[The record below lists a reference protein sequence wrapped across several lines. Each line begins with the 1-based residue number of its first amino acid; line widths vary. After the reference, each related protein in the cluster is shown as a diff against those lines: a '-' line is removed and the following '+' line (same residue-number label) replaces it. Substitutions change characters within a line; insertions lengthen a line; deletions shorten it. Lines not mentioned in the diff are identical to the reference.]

1 MVDGVILVHGMIAQ
15 CLVLGPNIVGIA
27 CVIILKHNM
36 AETIV
41 RSMDPLIPRLK
52 NAMRIHALVS

>member
-15 CLVLGPNIVGIA
+15 WLVVGPNMVGIA
-27 CVIILKHNM
+27 GVIILHHNM

-41 RSMDPLIPRLK
+41 RSMDLLIPRLK

>member
-1 MVDGVILVHGMIAQ
+1 MVAGVILVHGMIAPF
-15 CLVLGPNIVGIA
+15 LVVGPSIVGIA
-27 CVIILKHNM
+27 CVIVLHHNM

>member
-1 MVDGVILVHGMIAQ
+1 MILVHGMIAPFR
-15 CLVLGPNIVGIA
+15 VVGPSIVGIA
-27 CVIILKHNM
+27 CVIVLHHNM

-41 RSMDPLIPRLK
+41 RSMDLLIPRLK

>member
-1 MVDGVILVHGMIAQ
+1 MVAGVLLVHGTIALF
-15 CLVLGPNIVGIA
+15 LVVGQNIVGIA
-27 CVIILKHNM
+27 RVIVLHHNM

>member
-1 MVDGVILVHGMIAQ
+1 MVAGVILVHGMIAPF
-15 CLVLGPNIVGIA
+15 LVVGPSIIGTA
-27 CVIILKHNM
+27 CVIVLHHNM

-41 RSMDPLIPRLK
+41 RSMDLLIPRLK